1 MRNKNIRKLTV
12 TGNGRSYYVTL
23 PREIIRELKWKKG
36 EKKVVLMEYGRIIIE
51 DWKEKIR

>member
-23 PREIIRELKWKKG
+23 PREIIRELKWKKS

>member
-36 EKKVVLMEYGRIIIE
+36 EKKVVLMEDGRIIIE